1 MLIIL
6 VFLLFCVNIHS
17 TIINVMVDFTDR
29 SYNIRC
35 SGEYNLTGGENILN
49 IIDFCEKHMD
59 PGIKSKYNMKNFRVS
74 RISGLKSSRFTDI
87 NYECNGDIINFKE
100 DMSEFDN
107 VDIFIYTEPFLS
119 RFLSIKFSRDIFCCP
134 FDIGEDIDFDD
145 SELQIKMDDLVESLG
160 KGKIRDYI
168 AGLIF
173 ECAQTHLKEGGKR
186 KYSGVT
192 MSLRTFLEKEGK
204 KFILPKCST
213 IVKFDVITPGGFK
226 LKPDVD
232 KNFEDFETAF
242 KIEFNRGP
250 NVLLDENI
258 YELKST
264 IKNKIPILDP
274 SEKDDIIEFCDK
286 FEFQKEIK
294 AKLYLCERSKYLD
307 TINIDLKFEAP
318 KGYEVVEKLKVL
330 DGRYVV
336 PIARDTDTDLVVYTK
351 LAQTVA
357 KKHLILKNKKG
368 PNSIFFDLL
377 GFISKIKI
385 DKNSQTFKD
394 KGNGEPVSINWNV
407 SEINPSFMDKV
418 TVDGNKD
425 YQIQNSDRKP
435 TTNNIG
441 LPDNSCCLSCC
452 KCCKC
457 SGSCC

>member
-1 MLIIL
+1 M
-6 VFLLFCVNIHS
+6 N
-17 TIINVMVDFTDR
+17 
-29 SYNIRC
+29 
-35 SGEYNLTGGENILN
+35 
-49 IIDFCEKHMD
+49 
-59 PGIKSKYNMKNFRVS
+59 
-74 RISGLKSSRFTDI
+74 
-87 NYECNGDIINFKE
+87 
-100 DMSEFDN
+100 
-107 VDIFIYTEPFLS
+107 
-119 RFLSIKFSRDIFCCP
+119 
-134 FDIGEDIDFDD
+134 
-145 SELQIKMDDLVESLG
+145 
-160 KGKIRDYI
+160 
-168 AGLIF
+168 
-173 ECAQTHLKEGGKR
+173 
-186 KYSGVT
+186 
-192 MSLRTFLEKEGK
+192 
-204 KFILPKCST
+204 
-213 IVKFDVITPGGFK
+213 VITPGGFK

-232 KNFEDFETAF
+232 KNFENFEAAFELDF
-242 KIEFNRGP
+242 NSDM
-250 NVLLDENI
+250 NNLLKKNI
-258 YELKST
+258 YELKRA
-264 IKNKIPILDP
+264 IRNKIPILDP

-336 PIARDTDTDLVVYTK
+336 PIDRDTDTDLVVYTK

-357 KKHLILKNKKG
+357 KKHFILKNKKG
-368 PNSIFFDLL
+368 SNSIFFDLL

-407 SEINPSFMDKV
+407 NEINPSFMNKV
-418 TVDGNKD
+418 TVDGNKN

-457 SGSCC
+457 SGVVLLRLDFVLFYNSILC